1 MRRFAVYFHLTFFTF
16 VLLICEGSAR
26 LGAQEQQV
34 LDGMAAVVNGEVI
47 TFSQVREI
55 VGERERSLR
64 SMYTGNEL
72 VEKIKETRLAALKEL
87 IDRQLILQEFKKNK
101 FNIPPYVV
109 DDHIQTIIRTDF
121 GGDRQAFVRTLEA
134 QGFTLSRFRE
144 IETDKIIV
152 QAMRGRIVKTET
164 LIPPQKID
172 EYYAKHREEFSTPE
186 SVKLRM
192 IVIKKGGENG
202 LKMAEEIRQ
211 KIADG
216 GDFAKLAQ
224 MYSEDSTQDA
234 GGDWGW
240 VDNKTLNEAL
250 TKVAF
255 SLKPGAVSKVV
266 DVGGSYYILF
276 VEAKK
281 ESTVKPMSQVRV
293 DIERKLQQEERQ
305 RLQAK
310 WIDSLRSKAFIK
322 TF

>member
-1 MRRFAVYFHLTFFTF
+1 MRRFAVYFHVTIFTLI
-16 VLLICEGSAR
+16 LLIFGGPAR
-26 LGAQEQQV
+26 LGAQEV

-101 FNIPPYVV
+101 FNIPNYVI
-109 DDHIQTIIRTDF
+109 DDHIQTIIRQDF

-144 IETDKIIV
+144 VETDKIIV
-152 QAMRGRIVKTET
+152 QAMRGRVVKTGT
-164 LIPPQKID
+164 IIAPQKID
-172 EYYAKHREEFSTPE
+172 EYYAKHHEEFSTPD

-202 LKMAEEIRQ
+202 LKMAEEIRA

-240 VDNKTLNEAL
+240 VDRKTLNEQL
-250 TKVAF
+250 TKAAF

-266 DVGGSYYILF
+266 DVGGNYYILF

-281 ESTVKPMSQVRV
+281 QAVLKPLSEVRV

-305 RLQAK
+305 QLQAK
-310 WIDSLRSKAFIK
+310 WIDGLRSKAYIK